1 MESIDGRFPSFQ
13 TACTRCERPYFYK
26 TRHHTPG
33 YVDVVPRSATQY
45 NTPMIKSIKH
55 KGLKLFFETGA
66 TSGIQAMHASKL
78 RLLLTRL
85 NGMTVL
91 EDMNIPGRNL
101 HPLKGDLKGHW
112 SVKVS

>member
-1 MESIDGRFPSFQ
+1 
-13 TACTRCERPYFYK
+13 
-26 TRHHTPG
+26 
-33 YVDVVPRSATQY
+33 
-45 NTPMIKSIKH
+45 MIKSIKH
-55 KGLKLFFETGA
+55 KGLKRFFETGA

-112 SVKVS
+112 SVKVSGNWRLIFVFEAGDVYLLDYLDYH

>member
-1 MESIDGRFPSFQ
+1 
-13 TACTRCERPYFYK
+13 
-26 TRHHTPG
+26 
-33 YVDVVPRSATQY
+33 
-45 NTPMIKSIKH
+45 MIKSIKH
-55 KGLKLFFETGA
+55 KGLKRFFETGA

-91 EDMNIPGRNL
+91 EDMNIPGGNL

-112 SVKVS
+112 SVKVSGNWRLIFVFEAGDVFLLDYLDYH